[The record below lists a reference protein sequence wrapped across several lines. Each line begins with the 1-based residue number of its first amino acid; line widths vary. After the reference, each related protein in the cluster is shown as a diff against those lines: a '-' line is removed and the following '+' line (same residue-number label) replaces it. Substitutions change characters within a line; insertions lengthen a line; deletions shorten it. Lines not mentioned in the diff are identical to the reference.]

1 MKRPLLSL
9 LPLVIT
15 ACGGEVTTPP
25 RAADVTPRP
34 SPTAAPAE
42 PTACERAQVAVPMDQ
57 RRRLPLGCTI
67 HTLGETIEL
76 AVEAGQYYRLH
87 AAAPEGVGV
96 VVMVNDGRAT
106 SNQGP
111 WPAPPEVR
119 WVATQTGVLSAHVIV
134 VVAPTELAP
143 FPVTLEA
150 LAPIADDHPNTL
162 ADAGTLG
169 VDAPL
174 TGAIDYPGDPDVFR
188 LSVRE
193 GVIYELSISRE
204 DDRLLSTLEL
214 LTPDGRLL
222 GSNAQGPVGE
232 TAVVLWR
239 AQATGELLVRVR
251 SEVSTTGRYRLHATE
266 PSEDLGPNDAAQAR
280 PLVALDV
287 VEDLITAGDED
298 WFTVQLAPGQ
308 RLAVTLTSPH
318 GVRLELEAP
327 ARNSAAGT
335 RGRGVNGSS
344 IIDGYAEIRDG
355 GEVRLRVTFDERG
368 SGPEV
373 RRYRLSIDSI
383 E

>member
-15 ACGGEVTTPP
+15 ACGGEVTAPP
-25 RAADVTPRP
+25 RAAEVTPRP

-42 PTACERAQVAVPMDQ
+42 PTACERAQVAVPVGQ
-57 RRRLPLGCTI
+57 KRALPVGCTVT
-67 HTLGETIEL
+67 TLGDTLEL
-76 AVEAGQYYRLH
+76 AVEAGRYYRLH

-96 VVMVNDGRAT
+96 VIIIDDGLAT

-111 WPAPPEVR
+111 WPAPADVR
-119 WVATQTGVLSAHVIV
+119 WIASQTGVVSASVIV
-134 VVAPTELAP
+134 VASPPDLAP
-143 FPVTLEA
+143 FPLTLEA
-150 LAPIADDHPNTL
+150 LAPIADDHPNVPT
-162 ADAGTLG
+162 DAGTLG

-193 GVIYELSISRE
+193 GVIYELSVSRE
-204 DDRLLSTLEL
+204 DDRLLPTLEL

-222 GSNAQGPVGE
+222 GSDAQGLIGDA
-232 TAVVLWR
+232 AVVLWR

-251 SEVSTTGRYRLHATE
+251 SEVSTTGRYRLRATE

-280 PLVALDV
+280 PLVASDV

-308 RLAVTLTSPH
+308 RLAVTLTSPY

-327 ARNSAAGT
+327 AQNGAAST
-335 RGRGVNGSS
+335 SNRGINGSTN
-344 IIDGYAEIRDG
+344 IDGSAEIRDG

-373 RRYRLSIDSI
+373 RRYRLSVDNI

>member
-25 RAADVTPRP
+25 PPSLQPSP
-34 SPTAAPAE
+34 SPTAPAAQ
-42 PTACERAQVAVPMDQ
+42 PTACERAQVAVPVGQ
-57 RRRLPLGCTI
+57 TRALPLGCTI
-67 HTLGETIEL
+67 TTLGDTLEL

-87 AAAPEGVGV
+87 AAVPEGVGV
-96 VVMVNDGRAT
+96 VIIIDGAMAT
-106 SNQGP
+106 SNRGP
-111 WPAPPEVR
+111 WPAPPDVR
-119 WVATQTGVLSAHVIV
+119 WVASQTAVLSAHVIV
-134 VVAPTELAP
+134 VAAPPELTP
-143 FPVTLEA
+143 FPLTLEA
-150 LAPIADDHPNTL
+150 LAPIADDHANTL

-169 VDAPL
+169 VDAPI

-193 GVIYELSISRE
+193 GVIYELSVAPE
-204 DDRLLSTLEL
+204 DDMLLPIIEL
-214 LTPDGRLL
+214 LQPDGGVL
-222 GSNAQGPVGE
+222 GWDFRGLGGE
-232 TAVVLWR
+232 AAVVLWR

-251 SEVSTTGRYRLHATE
+251 SAVSTTGRYRLRATE

-308 RLAVTLTSPH
+308 RLTVTLTSPH
-318 GVRLELEAP
+318 GVHLELQAP

-373 RRYRLSIDSI
+373 RRYRLSIDNI